1 MEDNEFS
8 DPDFLA
14 SLAEFIGSRTGPI
27 TLMLL
32 AEILKDLAEEKLS
45 GLSHDQQFLKRIVI
59 RWWPKL
65 SHRRRGVNP
74 KTVLSSLVL
83 A

>member
-1 MEDNEFS
+1 MENTAFS

-14 SLAEFIGSRTGPI
+14 SLAEFIGSRTGPL

-45 GLSHDQQFLKRIVI
+45 SHSHDQQFLKRIGM
-59 RWWPKL
+59 RW
-65 SHRRRGVNP
+65 
-74 KTVLSSLVL
+74 
-83 A
+83 